1 MSDLL
6 MRVFSPKQT
15 LISDVFFVFFFLG
28 GGEKKLKL
36 WKFDVVNGCQNKLAT
51 STNEKNNFQQDFKLY
66 QQKQL

>member
-6 MRVFSPKQT
+6 MRVFSTKQT
-15 LISDVFFVFFFLG
+15 LISDVFFLG
-28 GGEKKLKL
+28 GGEGEKKLKL

>member
-1 MSDLL
+1 M
-6 MRVFSPKQT
+6 
-15 LISDVFFVFFFLG
+15 FFFWG
-28 GGEKKLKL
+28 GGEGEKKLKL

>member
-15 LISDVFFVFFFLG
+15 LISDFFFLG
-28 GGEKKLKL
+28 GGGEEKKLKL

-51 STNEKNNFQQDFKLY
+51 STNEENYFQQDFKLY

>member
-15 LISDVFFVFFFLG
+15 LISDFFFGG

-51 STNEKNNFQQDFKLY
+51 STNEENYFQQDFKLY

>member
-6 MRVFSPKQT
+6 MRVFSTKQT
-15 LISDVFFVFFFLG
+15 LISDVFFWG